1 MNHNPFDPQLLMSTL
16 LNHVDDAI
24 YFKDTESRFQLVN
37 MALVRAVRGKSIEE
51 VIGRTDFEFFGTE
64 HAQAAYNTE
73 QKIMRTG
80 QPVLNIEEKE
90 NFPDGR
96 VQWHSTSKYALR
108 NAEGEVIGTFGI
120 SRDITER
127 KQAEA
132 KMTVLNE
139 ELLNTERRL
148 AVMDFAELILFH
160 TNHMADVS
168 GQAIDRVSNVME
180 NGHFRQIKQ
189 QAERLL
195 SLIPADSPAMDPCIS
210 LVGEVELEAE
220 QQEKTR
226 KDLLN
231 LKKQLLGIIDLVKAR
246 KHVPKPTY

>member
-1 MNHNPFDPQLLMSTL
+1 MNANPFDPQLLMATL

-51 VIGRTDFEFFGTE
+51 VLGRTDFEFFGTE
-64 HAQAAYNTE
+64 HAQEAYNTE

-80 QPVLNIEEKE
+80 QPALNIEEKE
-90 NFPDGR
+90 DFSDGR
-96 VQWHSTSKYALR
+96 VQWSSTCKYPLR

-120 SRDITER
+120 SRDITAR
-127 KQAEA
+127 KKAEA
-132 KMTVLNE
+132 KMAELNK

-168 GQAIDRVSNVME
+168 GQAIDRVSSVME
-180 NGHFRQIKQ
+180 NGHFGQIKQ

-220 QQEKTR
+220 QQAKTR
-226 KDLLN
+226 KDLLA
-231 LKKQLLGIIDLVKAR
+231 LKKQLLGIIELVKAR
-246 KHVPKPTY
+246 KHVPTPTY